1 MSPLLPPLL
10 LLLLLPPLLPT
21 ACSANANVH
30 AYYYLW
36 YGNPATD
43 GRFLHWDHEVLPHWS
58 PAVRAR
64 HPHGPAS
71 RHAAAD
77 GVIHAPFY
85 PALGAYSSRD
95 AATLDAHMRE
105 LIRAGVG
112 TVVLSWWGQAAREGT
127 SDTQGVQT
135 DAVIAQVVAAVERV
149 ERIGDG
155 GPGMRFAVHMEPY
168 PGRTHTSVQ
177 EDAEYLVARF
187 GASDAWLRIDGRRV
201 FYVYDSYHIGVEDW
215 RSVLGVPERATGPP
229 AVRDGFFIALWLN
242 RDGGELA
249 SRGGF
254 DGVYTY
260 FASDGFVYG
269 SSTRN
274 WKHMRAFCVEKGLL
288 FVPSVGPGYNDE
300 GIRPWNA
307 HNTKSREGGAYYD
320 RMWRAALDSGAEY
333 VSITSYNEWGEGT
346 QIESAAAR
354 STAPNTGG
362 KKVYLEY
369 AEGEPGKYVDAT
381 RKWADAL
388 GARGGKSSGGG
399 RSSSSSS
406 GRGDDDL

>member
-1 MSPLLPPLL
+1 M
-10 LLLLLPPLLPT
+10 
-21 ACSANANVH
+21 H

-36 YGNPATD
+36 YGNPGTD
-43 GRFLHWDHEVLPHWS
+43 GRYLHWDHEVLPHWN
-58 PAVRAR
+58 PATRAR
-64 HPHGPAS
+64 HPHGAAT
-71 RHAAAD
+71 RHDAAT
-77 GVIHAPFY
+77 GVIHAPYY
-85 PALGAYSSRD
+85 PALGTYSSSD
-95 AATLDAHMRE
+95 PATLDAHVQE
-105 LIRAGVG
+105 LRKAGVG
-112 TVVLSWWGQAAREGT
+112 TAVLSWWGQASREGT

-135 DAVIAQVVAAVERV
+135 DVVIDKVVSAIER
-149 ERIGDG
+149 G
-155 GPGMRFAVHMEPY
+155 GIHFAVHMEPY

-177 EDAEYLVARF
+177 EDVEYLVERF

-201 FYVYDSYHIGVEDW
+201 FYVYDSYHIEATDW
-215 RSVLGVPERATGPP
+215 HGLLGTQARAAVPAI
-229 AVRDGFFIALWLN
+229 RDGFFIALWLN
-242 RDGGELA
+242 SDGGDLA

-274 WKHMRAFCVEKGLL
+274 WKQMREFCEEKGLL

-320 RMWRAALDSGAEY
+320 RMWQAALNSGAEY

-354 STAPNTGG
+354 GAAPNSE
-362 KKVYLEY
+362 KKAYLEY
-369 AEGEPGKYVDAT
+369 AAGRADQYVDAT
-381 RKWADAL
+381 RKWVDVLDA
-388 GARGGKSSGGG
+388 KSSSR
-399 RSSSSSS
+399 RSSSVS
-406 GRGDDDL
+406 GITSDGDL